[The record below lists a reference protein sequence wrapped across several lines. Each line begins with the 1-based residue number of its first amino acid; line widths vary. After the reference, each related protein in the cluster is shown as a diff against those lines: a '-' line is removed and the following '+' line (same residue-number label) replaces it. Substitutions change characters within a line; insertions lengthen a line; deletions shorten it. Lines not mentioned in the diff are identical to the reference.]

1 MFKRLDKWLHDNID
15 DVMKWTDWFAL
26 AAFCFAAVVGCLIG
40 NWLYVS
46 ANVCAVIWVMI
57 ARNSASYCEFCS
69 KMLEDVI
76 KKYEDLLNEH
86 IALKKSI
93 SKKDNA
99 NDCK

>member
-1 MFKRLDKWLHDNID
+1 MFKRFNKWILDNID
-15 DVMKWTDWFAL
+15 DVINWTDWFAL
-26 AAFCFAAVVGCLIG
+26 AAFCFAVVAGCLTG
-40 NWLYVS
+40 NWLYAS
-46 ANVCAVIWVMI
+46 ANACAAIWVLI
-57 ARNSASYCEFCS
+57 ARNRDSDCKFYI

-76 KKYEDLLNEH
+76 KKYEELLNEY

>member
-40 NWLYVS
+40 NWLYAL
-46 ANVCAVIWVMI
+46 ANICAAIWVMI
-57 ARNSASYCEFCS
+57 ARSNASDCKFYS